1 MNLEK
6 LYKNISLTQFLEQ
19 MDQGNFVWIIKR
31 LSGND
36 TGLTGG
42 HQVGMYVPSSFV
54 KAVMPEVCTTEKL
67 NPDKFFD
74 CYIASNDCLQT
85 RVRAIYYNN
94 KFFDGTR
101 NEFRITRWA
110 GTPLQDIENTGSI
123 CVFGCQRTG
132 DNVAALSWV
141 AQTEE
146 EEILIESW
154 LGEEV
159 EPGRQY
165 ISTEMRQREVN
176 ENILDLLPKEWFDA
190 FPSGRDIFKF
200 IESRLPQVQWQK
212 TIDELLLA
220 RRTLE
225 FEVFTEVE
233 RQDVL
238 PNIRNGFSAV
248 DDFIR
253 YSNSVANRRKSRAG
267 TSLELHLESI
277 FKYAKLKFEAQAV
290 TELHKRPD
298 FLFPSGAAYQDDT
311 FPAAKL
317 HMLASKTC
325 CKDRWRQV
333 ISEAPRIQEKH
344 LFTLQEG
351 VSGNQLKEM
360 YKEGI
365 ILVVPQPIL
374 KSFPKDYHDQILSL
388 TGFVDFIKTGQQAI

>member
-6 LYKNISLTQFLEQ
+6 QYKNISLTQFLEQ
-19 MDQGNFVWIIKR
+19 MDRNDFVWIIKR

-54 KAVMPEVCTTEKL
+54 KAVMPEVCTTERL

-74 CYIASNDCLQT
+74 CYIASNDCLQAGV
-85 RVRAIYYNN
+85 RVIYYNN
-94 KFFDGTR
+94 RFFGGTR

-110 GTPLQDIENTGSI
+110 GTPLQDEENTGSI
-123 CVFGCQRTG
+123 CILGCQRVG
-132 DNVAALSWV
+132 DDVNALSWV
-141 AQTEE
+141 AQTKEDE
-146 EEILIESW
+146 LLIENW

-165 ISTEMRQREVN
+165 ISTEMKQRKVN
-176 ENILDLLPKEWFDA
+176 ENVLDLLPKEWYDT
-190 FPSGRDIFKF
+190 FPSGKDIFKF
-200 IESRLPQVQWQK
+200 IESRLPQIQWKK
-212 TIDELLLA
+212 TVDELLLA
-220 RRTLE
+220 RRALE
-225 FEVFTEVE
+225 FEVFAEVE
-233 RQDVL
+233 RQNVL
-238 PNIRNGFSAV
+238 PNIRDGFSTV

-277 FKYAKLKFEAQAV
+277 FNYEKLKFEAQAV
-290 TELHKRPD
+290 TELNKKPD
-298 FLFPSGAAYQDDT
+298 FLFPSGIAYHDAT
-311 FPAAKL
+311 YPETKL

-333 ISEAPRIQEKH
+333 INEADRIKQKH

-365 ILVVPQPIL
+365 VLVVPQPIL
-374 KSFPKDYHDQILSL
+374 KSFVNVPN
-388 TGFVDFIKTGQQAI
+388 FVMGRVA

>member
-6 LYKNISLTQFLEQ
+6 QYKNISLTQFLEQ
-19 MDQGNFVWIIKR
+19 MDRNDFVWIIKR

-54 KAVMPEVCTTEKL
+54 KAVMPEVCTTERL

-74 CYIASNDCLQT
+74 CYIASNDCLQAGV
-85 RVRAIYYNN
+85 RVIYYNN
-94 KFFDGTR
+94 RFFGGTR

-110 GTPLQDIENTGSI
+110 GTPLQDEENTGSI
-123 CVFGCQRTG
+123 CILGCQRVG
-132 DNVAALSWV
+132 DDVNALSWV
-141 AQTEE
+141 AQTKEDE
-146 EEILIESW
+146 LLIENW

-165 ISTEMRQREVN
+165 ISTEMKQRKVN
-176 ENILDLLPKEWFDA
+176 ENVLDLLPKEWYDT
-190 FPSGRDIFKF
+190 FPSGKDIFKF
-200 IESRLPQVQWQK
+200 IESRLPQIQWKK
-212 TIDELLLA
+212 TVDELLLA
-220 RRTLE
+220 RRALE
-225 FEVFTEVE
+225 FEVFAEVE
-233 RQDVL
+233 RQNVL
-238 PNIRNGFSAV
+238 PNIRDGFSTV

-277 FKYAKLKFEAQAV
+277 FNYEKLKFEAQAV
-290 TELHKRPD
+290 TELNKKPD
-298 FLFPSGAAYQDDT
+298 FLFPSGIAYHDAT
-311 FPAAKL
+311 YPETKL

-333 ISEAPRIQEKH
+333 INEADRIKQKH

-365 ILVVPQPIL
+365 VLVVPQPIL
-374 KSFPKDYHDQILSL
+374 KSFPKEYHDQILSL
-388 TGFVDFIKTGQQAI
+388 TEFVDFIKTSQRAI

>member
-1 MNLEK
+1 MNLAK
-6 LYKNISLTQFLEQ
+6 QYKNISLTQFLEQ
-19 MDQGNFVWIIKR
+19 MDRNDFVWIIKR

-54 KAVMPEVCTTEKL
+54 KAVMPEVCTTERL

-74 CYIASNDCLQT
+74 CYIASNDCLQAGV
-85 RVRAIYYNN
+85 RVIYYNN
-94 KFFDGTR
+94 RFFGGTR

-110 GTPLQDIENTGSI
+110 GTPLQDEENTGSI
-123 CVFGCQRTG
+123 CILGCQRVG
-132 DNVAALSWV
+132 DDVNALSWV
-141 AQTEE
+141 AQTKEDE
-146 EEILIESW
+146 LLIENW

-165 ISTEMRQREVN
+165 ISTEMKQRKVN
-176 ENILDLLPKEWFDA
+176 ENVLDLLPKEWYDT
-190 FPSGRDIFKF
+190 FPSGKDIFKF
-200 IESRLPQVQWQK
+200 IESRLPQIQWKK
-212 TIDELLLA
+212 TVDELLLA
-220 RRTLE
+220 RRALE
-225 FEVFTEVE
+225 FEVFAEVE
-233 RQDVL
+233 RQNVL
-238 PNIRNGFSAV
+238 PNIRDGFSTV

-277 FKYAKLKFEAQAV
+277 FNYEKLKFEAQAV
-290 TELHKRPD
+290 TELNKKPD
-298 FLFPSGAAYQDDT
+298 FLFPSGIAYHDAT
-311 FPAAKL
+311 YPETKL

-333 ISEAPRIQEKH
+333 INEADRIKQKH

-365 ILVVPQPIL
+365 VLVVPQPIL
-374 KSFPKDYHDQILSL
+374 KSFPKEYHDQILSL
-388 TGFVDFIKTGQQAI
+388 TEFVDFIKTSQRAI

>member
-6 LYKNISLTQFLEQ
+6 QYKNISLTQFLEQ
-19 MDQGNFVWIIKR
+19 MDRNDFVWIIKR

-42 HQVGMYVPSSFV
+42 HQVGMYVPSSFI
-54 KAVMPEVCTTEKL
+54 KAVMPEVCTTERL

-74 CYIASNDCLQT
+74 CYIASNDCPQAG
-85 RVRAIYYNN
+85 VRAIYYNN
-94 KFFDGTR
+94 RFFGGTR

-110 GTPLQDIENTGSI
+110 GTPLQDEENTGSI
-123 CVFGCQRTG
+123 CILGCQRVG
-132 DNVAALSWV
+132 DDVNALSWV
-141 AQTEE
+141 AKTKEE
-146 EEILIESW
+146 ELLIENW

-165 ISTEMRQREVN
+165 ISTEMKQRKVN
-176 ENILDLLPKEWFDA
+176 ENVLDLLPKEWYDT
-190 FPSGRDIFKF
+190 FPSGKDIFKF
-200 IESRLPQVQWQK
+200 IECRLPQIQWKK
-212 TIDELLLA
+212 TVDELLLA
-220 RRTLE
+220 RRALE
-225 FEVFTEVE
+225 FEVFAEVE
-233 RQDVL
+233 RQNVL
-238 PNIRNGFSAV
+238 PNIRDGFSTV

-277 FKYAKLKFEAQAV
+277 FNYEKLKFEAQAV
-290 TELHKRPD
+290 TELNKKPD
-298 FLFPSGAAYQDDT
+298 FLFPSGIAYHDAT
-311 FPAAKL
+311 YPETKL

-333 ISEAPRIQEKH
+333 INEADRIKQKH

-365 ILVVPQPIL
+365 VLVVPQPIL
-374 KSFPKDYHDQILSL
+374 KSFPKDYHNQILTL
-388 TGFVDFIKTGQQAI
+388 TGFINFIRIGQ

>member
-1 MNLEK
+1 MNLEQQYRN
-6 LYKNISLTQFLEQ
+6 LSLTQFLEE

-42 HQVGMYVPSSFV
+42 HQVGMYVPGSFI
-54 KAVMPEVCTTEKL
+54 KAVMPEVCTMERQ

-74 CYIASNDCLQT
+74 CYIASDDCLQT
-85 RVRAIYYNN
+85 GVRAIYYNN
-94 KFFDGTR
+94 KFFGGTR

-110 GTPLQDIENTGSI
+110 GTPLQDVENTGSI
-123 CVFGCQRTG
+123 CILGCRRMEDDVVSLG
-132 DNVAALSWV
+132 WV
-141 AQTEE
+141 ARTEE
-146 EEILIESW
+146 EEILIENW

-165 ISTEMRQREVN
+165 ISTEVKQCRVEAS
-176 ENILDLLPKEWFDA
+176 ILARLPKEWYGT
-190 FPSGRDIFKF
+190 FPSGREIFSF
-200 IESRLPQVQWQK
+200 IENQLPQSRWKK
-212 TIDELLLA
+212 TVDELLLA
-220 RRTLE
+220 RRALE

-238 PNIRNGFSAV
+238 PNIRNGFSTV

-277 FKYAKLKFEAQAV
+277 FNYEELKFETQVV
-290 TELHKRPD
+290 TELNKKPD
-298 FLFPSGAAYQDDT
+298 FLFPSGIAYHNAAY
-311 FPAAKL
+311 PEAKL

-333 ISEAPRIQEKH
+333 INEADRIRQKH

-351 VSGNQLKEM
+351 VSGSQLKEM
-360 YKEGI
+360 YREGI
-365 ILVVPQPIL
+365 VLVVPQPIL
-374 KSFPKDYHDQILSL
+374 KSFPREYHDQILTL
-388 TGFVDFIKTGQQAI
+388 TGFIDYIKTDQA